1 MITLALHVDYIKIKP
16 NEKAFESAEELNDDL
31 KEVSME
37 EALVVFLAS
46 EVGDSDDVVF
56 AMVKQI
62 KEQMNRINCENI
74 VVYPYVHLTDN
85 PSNPSLALSLTLK
98 TEDELKKLGYNTK
111 RAPFGWYKSFELKV
125 KGHPLSELSKRIG
138 QKEVKEMEVVSESLK
153 QEDELKSS
161 FKIMDTNGELID
173 IDKFNFENHPNL
185 KKFANYEIK
194 KSRVYEKE
202 PGHIALMREHDIAQ
216 NEPGSDIGNL
226 RWLPK
231 GKLIKKLIEK
241 HVTDVCVDNGAVEVE
256 TPIMYDFQH
265 PALEKYLNRFPARQ
279 YVVLSDKKKFF
290 LRFAACF
297 GQFLISRDMHFSYKN
312 LPLKMI
318 EMSRYSFRREQSG
331 EVTGLRRLRAFTM
344 PDMHTITKDLEQS
357 KWEFANQFKLSIG
370 MMNDF
375 EVDYVVAFRI
385 QKEWYEKNKEWYVE
399 FVKIIGKPMLIEL
412 FDVRYAYFITKFEF
426 NFVDSLDK
434 CSSLSTVQIDV
445 ENAERFDITYIDEDN
460 EKKFP
465 YILHTSVSGA
475 VERDIY
481 AILEKQSMVKSS
493 GGAPQFPLW
502 LAPTQLRLIPVSEDQ
517 LEYCESLI
525 KKFKGKVRVDYDD
538 RGESL
543 GKKIRQSGIEW
554 VPYVAVIGKKEIESG
569 KLNVRI
575 RGKKEALD
583 LSFEELL
590 KEITSKTN
598 KYPFEELSLPKQISK
613 RFSF

>member
-1 MITLALHVDYIKIKP
+1 MITLALHVDYIKVKP
-16 NEKAFESAEELNDDL
+16 VEKSFESAEELNDEL

-37 EALVVFLAS
+37 EALVAFLAS
-46 EVGDSDDVVF
+46 EVGDNDEVVL

-62 KEQMNRINCENI
+62 REHADKVNTKNI
-74 VVYPYVHLTDN
+74 LVYPYVHLTDN
-85 PSNPSLALSLTLK
+85 PSNPSLAHSLLIK
-98 TEDELKKLGYNTK
+98 TEEELKKLNYNTK

-138 QKEVKEMEVVSESLK
+138 QKEAKEMEVVSESLK
-153 QEDELKSS
+153 QEDLVKSQ

-173 IDKFNFENHPNL
+173 IDKFDFSKHPDL
-185 KKFANYEIK
+185 KKFASYEIK

-231 GKLIKKLIEK
+231 GKLIKKLIER
-241 HVTDVCVDNGAVEVE
+241 HVTDKSIESGAIEVE
-256 TPIMYDFQH
+256 TPLMYDFQH

-279 YVVLSDKKKFF
+279 YIVLSDKKKFF

-297 GQFLISRDMHFSYKN
+297 GQFLISRDMQFSYKN
-312 LPLKMI
+312 LPLKMF
-318 EMSRYSFRREQSG
+318 ELTRYSFRREQSG
-331 EVTGLRRLRAFTM
+331 EVTGLRRLRAFSM

-357 KWEFANQFKLSIG
+357 KKEFAKQFEMSI
-370 MMNDF
+370 DF
-375 EVDYVVAFRI
+375 MKDLELEFVVAFRM
-385 QKEWYEKNKEWYVE
+385 QKEWYEQNKEWYTE
-399 FVKIIGKPMLIEL
+399 FAKVVGEPMLIEM
-412 FDVRYAYFITKFEF
+412 FDIRYAYFITKFEF

-445 ENAERFDITYIDEDN
+445 ENSERFDITYVDEDN

-465 YILHTSVSGA
+465 YLLHASISGA

-481 AILEKQSMVKSS
+481 AILEKQSMIKAK
-493 GGAPQFPLW
+493 GEIPQFPLW
-502 LAPTQLRLIPVSEDQ
+502 LSPTQLRLIPVSEDQ
-517 LEYCESLI
+517 VEYCESLLP
-525 KKFKGKVRVDYDD
+525 KFKGKVRVDYDD

-543 GKKIRQSGIEW
+543 GKKIRQAGVEW
-554 VPYVAVIGKKEIESG
+554 VPYVAVIGKKEIETG
-569 KLNVRI
+569 KLNVKV
-575 RGKKEALD
+575 RGKEEALD
-583 LSFEELL
+583 LTVEELIN
-590 KEITSKTN
+590 EITSKTS
-598 KYPFEELSLPKQISK
+598 KFPFEELSLPKPISK

>member
-16 NEKAFESAEELNDDL
+16 TDKAFESAEELNDDL

-46 EVGDSDDVVF
+46 EVGDSEDVVF

-62 KEQMNRINCENI
+62 KEQMERINCKN
-74 VVYPYVHLTDN
+74 VLVYPYVHLTDN
-85 PSNPSLALSLTLK
+85 PSNPSLAYSLTIK
-98 TEDELKKLGYNTK
+98 TEEELRKLNYNTK

-125 KGHPLSELSKRIG
+125 KGHPLSELSKRVG
-138 QKEVKEMEVVSESLK
+138 QKEAKEMEVVSESLK
-153 QEDELKSS
+153 QEDLVKSQ

-173 IDKFNFENHPNL
+173 IDKFDFSKHPDL
-185 KKFANYEIK
+185 RKFANYEIK

-202 PGHIALMREHDIAQ
+202 PGHIALMREHDIAG
-216 NEPGSDIGNL
+216 NEPGSDVGNL

-231 GKLIKKLIEK
+231 GKLIKKLIER
-241 HVTDVCVDNGAVEVE
+241 HITDKSIENGAVEVE
-256 TPIMYDFQH
+256 TPLMYDFQH

-279 YVVLSDKKKFF
+279 YIVLSDKKKFF

-312 LPLKMI
+312 LPLKMF
-318 EMSRYSFRREQSG
+318 ELTRYSFRREQSG
-331 EVTGLRRLRAFTM
+331 EVTGLRRLRAFSM
-344 PDMHTITKDLEQS
+344 PDMHTLTKDLEQS
-357 KWEFANQFKLSIG
+357 KQEFAKQFEMSMSFMKDLELE
-370 MMNDF
+370 F
-375 EVDYVVAFRI
+375 VVAFRI
-385 QKEWYEKNKEWYVE
+385 QKEWYEQNKKWYSE
-399 FVKIIGKPMLIEL
+399 FAKIVGEPMLIEM
-412 FDVRYAYFITKFEF
+412 FDIRYAYFITKFEF

-445 ENAERFDITYIDEDN
+445 ENAERFDIKYVDEDN

-465 YILHTSVSGA
+465 YILHASISGA

-481 AILEKQSMVKSS
+481 AVLEKQSMIKAK
-493 GGAPQFPLW
+493 GETPQFPLW

-517 LEYCESLI
+517 VEYCESLLH
-525 KKFKGKVRVDYDD
+525 KFKGKVRVDYDD

-543 GKKIRQSGIEW
+543 GKKIRQAGIEW
-554 VPYVAVIGKKEIESG
+554 VPYVAVIGKKEIETG
-569 KLNVRI
+569 KLNVKI
-575 RGKKEALD
+575 RGKEEALD
-583 LSFEELL
+583 LTVDDLIG
-590 KEITSKTN
+590 EITTKTSKF
-598 KYPFEELSLPKQISK
+598 PFEELSLPKPISK

>member
-1 MITLALHVDYIKIKP
+1 MITLALHVDYIKVKP
-16 NEKAFESAEELNDDL
+16 TEKAFESAEELNGDL
-31 KEVSME
+31 KEISME

-46 EVGDSDDVVF
+46 EVGDNDEVV
-56 AMVKQI
+56 MGMIKQI
-62 KEQMNRINCENI
+62 NEQMERINCKN
-74 VVYPYVHLTDN
+74 VLVYPYVHLTDN
-85 PSNPSLALSLTLK
+85 PSNPALAHSLTLK
-98 TEDELKKLGYNTK
+98 TEEELKRLNYNTK

-138 QKEVKEMEVVSESLK
+138 QKEVKEMEIVSESLK
-153 QEDELKSS
+153 KEDKIKTE
-161 FKIMDTNGELID
+161 FKIMDSEGKLID
-173 IDKFNFENHPNL
+173 VDKFDFTNHVNL

-202 PGHIALMREHDIAQ
+202 PGHIALMREHEIAE
-216 NEPGSDIGNL
+216 NEPGSDIGNM

-241 HVTDVCVDNGAVEVE
+241 HGTDVSIESGAIEVE

-297 GQFLISRDMHFSYKN
+297 GQFLISRNLQISYKN
-312 LPLKMI
+312 LPLRMYEI
-318 EMSRYSFRREQSG
+318 ARYTFRREQSG

-344 PDMHTITKDLEQS
+344 PDMHTIVRDVEQS
-357 KWEFANQFKLSIG
+357 KTEFMNQFEMSLEFMDDLELDI
-370 MMNDF
+370 
-375 EVDYVVAFRI
+375 EVGFRI
-385 QKEWYEKNKEWYVE
+385 QKDWYEENKEWYSQ
-399 FVKIIGKPMLIEL
+399 FAKKFGKPMLVEI
-412 FDVRYAYFITKFEF
+412 FDERYAYFITKFEL

-445 ENAERFDITYIDEDN
+445 ENAERFDINYVDENN
-460 EKKFP
+460 EKKTP
-465 YILHTSVSGA
+465 LLLHASIPGA
-475 VERDIY
+475 IDRDIY
-481 AILEKQSMVKSS
+481 AILEKLSMIKASN
-493 GGAPQFPLW
+493 GTPEFPLW

-517 LEYCESLI
+517 VEYCESLLS
-525 KKFKGKVRVDYDD
+525 KFKGKVRVDYDD

-543 GKKIRQSGIEW
+543 GKKIRQAGVEW
-554 VPYVAVIGKKEIESG
+554 VPYVAVIGKKEIETG

-575 RGKKEALD
+575 RGQKEALD
-583 LSFEELL
+583 LSVEDLL
-590 KEITSKTN
+590 NEITNKT
-598 KYPFEELSLPKQISK
+598 KKFPFEELSLPKQISR